1 MNDRARVQEL
11 LCSWAGI
18 KLPYFSMG
26 KVDSLNLFD
35 PNELVIFDFYRRHK
49 DRYKRAL
56 DIGANIGLHS
66 ILMREQGWRVFSYE
80 PLPIH
85 YARLRENLALNDFW
99 DRNNAFNFAV
109 SDHSGT
115 ARFVNVRDNST
126 GSHLAGYKDS
136 YGEREYI
143 TVDLIDCRS
152 LWPLA
157 DFAKID
163 VEGAEATL
171 ILTLTADNM
180 EALDILAEVGNPHN
194 AELIYK
200 HLTSIDVPMYAQK
213 IGWEMVKSLDD
224 MPTHHSHGSLFI
236 STRNKP

>member
-1 MNDRARVQEL
+1 MTDRERVQEL

-35 PNELVIFDFYRRHK
+35 FNELVIFDFYRRHK
-49 DRYKRAL
+49 GRYKRAL

-66 ILMREQGWRVFSYE
+66 ILMAQQGWRVFSYE
-80 PLPIH
+80 PLPAH
-85 YARLRENLALNDFW
+85 YEQL
-99 DRNNAFNFAV
+99 RNNFLSNGLISDGAFNFAV
-109 SDHSGT
+109 SAHSGT
-115 ARFVNVRDNST
+115 AEFVAVIDNST

-136 YGEREYI
+136 YGERETI
-143 TVDLIDCRS
+143 TVNVIDCRL

-171 ILTLTADNM
+171 IQTLTTKNM
-180 EALDILAEVGNPHN
+180 ETLDILAEVGNPGN
-194 AELIYK
+194 AEMIYGY
-200 HLTSIDVPMYAQK
+200 LSVLEIPMYAQK
-213 IGWEMVKSLDD
+213 IGWNRVKTLAD
-224 MPTHHSHGSLFI
+224 MPAHHSHGSLFI
-236 STRNKP
+236 STRNEP